1 MNTNSIRS
9 TATEELKLL
18 SSIIGRIE
26 SAIYQK
32 QGWLFTLITGLA
44 LALLKDDPL
53 LSRGQFAIV
62 SASITIIFFI
72 ADIVQR
78 VPIHRAIKRSKSI
91 EAYLSGQK
99 SDYDGPKISESLGQ
113 GEGIK
118 DAFSFFWKIRIW
130 APYVGILIVIAVIY
144 MYAP

>member
-1 MNTNSIRS
+1 MNTDNIRS

-32 QGWLFTLITGLA
+32 QGWLFTLITGLT

-53 LSRGQFAIV
+53 LCKGQFAIISV
-62 SASITIIFFI
+62 SITIIFFV

-78 VPIHRAIKRSKSI
+78 VPIHRAIIRSKAI
-91 EAYLSGQK
+91 EGYLSGKQ
-99 SDYDGPKISESLGQ
+99 SDYDGPAISESLGQ

-118 DAFSFFWKIRIW
+118 DAFSCFWRIRVW
-130 APYVGILIVIAVIY
+130 APYVGILIMIAIIY
-144 MYAP
+144 VYAP